1 MNRLLRTVEK
11 HTSAG
16 GLGFAG
22 AGGLVA
28 SGLTDIAST
37 MGPFLTWF
45 VVIASIMTIVLG
57 IAITRLDQQEPEQ
70 DSGKPSS
77 LGTFCH
83 IFVVLVGAL
92 FGSAVLLA
100 SSLFTDNEDGSNIL
114 AIVAGL
120 RGDVQRVEEK
130 VTEVQEGVEGLGESV
145 VFRDISGRSG
155 TGKIG
160 QTAKF
165 AITLANEYRMD
176 DATCELEVDA
186 PWDDYIE
193 VIDDACHN
201 FTVQLPKAPVMD
213 ENGRSMGDI
222 VSIPFE
228 LKVFD
233 RSGDEISSY
242 ANAYP
247 LHNTFGTIEIAIDP
261 PGNRFN
267 IDETRT
273 VRVDVGESELTDA
286 MECEWTVFD
295 PVKITPK
302 SDNGCIAELSTHVDK
317 NSYVY
322 KRLQDEGRIRD
333 EIYVQIN
340 SVADFTMIGNAT
352 TRFVVSP

>member
-1 MNRLLRTVEK
+1 MKRLLRTVNAQ
-11 HTSAG
+11 TSAG

-28 SGLTDIAST
+28 SGLTDIASA

-45 VVIASIMTIVLG
+45 VVIASIMMIVLG
-57 IAITRLDQQEPEQ
+57 IAITRLDRQEQ
-70 DSGKPSS
+70 DRDPDKPSS
-77 LGTFCH
+77 LGTYCH
-83 IFVVLVGAL
+83 IFVVLIGAL

-100 SSLFTDNEDGSNIL
+100 SSFFTDNEDGSNIL

-165 AITLANEYRMD
+165 AITLANERRMD
-176 DATCELEVDA
+176 DATCELEVDV
-186 PWDDYIE
+186 PWDNHVK
-193 VIDDACHN
+193 VIDNACHN
-201 FTVQLPKAPVMD
+201 FIVQLPKSPVMD
-213 ENGRSMGDI
+213 ENGHSMGDI

-233 RSGDEISSY
+233 SQGDEISSY
-242 ANAYP
+242 ANVYP
-247 LHNTFGTIEIAIDP
+247 LHNTFGTIEIALDP

-273 VRVDVGESELTDA
+273 LRVDVGESELTDA
-286 MECEWTVFD
+286 MECEWTAFD

-302 SDNGCIAELSTHVDK
+302 SDNGCTAELSTHVDK

-322 KRLQDEGRIRD
+322 RRLQDEGRIRD

-340 SVADFTMIGNAT
+340 SAADFTMIGNAT
-352 TRFVVSP
+352 MGFVVSP